1 MVGHRLRRMYDART
15 LRQAGGLVAS
25 GSSTR
30 TSRTANGV
38 PPSDRPLRRGGR
50 AACRSLGLAGLRQGE
65 SRSLGSE
72 GAARAGEMG
81 GEGWKGTAPARQQCT
96 LPAARQAA
104 RRLAAAAAAAAAA
117 SFGLSGARA
126 GTRASGRSVRDQF
139 VLLFILPSVPPP
151 LCPRPSACL
160 SAGTRVRAGRAL
172 SPPATQ
178 GIPRQKC
185 RRSIEAMKPEPEAQQ
200 R

>member
-1 MVGHRLRRMYDART
+1 MYDART

-65 SRSLGSE
+65 SRSLGSV

-81 GEGWKGTAPARQQCT
+81 GRGGRAR
-96 LPAARQAA
+96 LLRGSSAHYRQLG
-104 RRLAAAAAAAAAA
+104 RRLGGWRRRRRRRRRPVSACRGRAPEPGRQDVQSVINL
-117 SFGLSGARA
+117 SFCSSFHPSR
-126 GTRASGRSVRDQF
+126 R
-139 VLLFILPSVPPP
+139 PSVPGRLP
-151 LCPRPSACL
+151 AC
-160 SAGTRVRAGRAL
+160 
-172 SPPATQ
+172 PPAPVSGPGGPSVHQ
-178 GIPRQKC
+178 
-185 RRSIEAMKPEPEAQQ
+185 RRKASLGKNVVAVS
-200 R
+200 RR